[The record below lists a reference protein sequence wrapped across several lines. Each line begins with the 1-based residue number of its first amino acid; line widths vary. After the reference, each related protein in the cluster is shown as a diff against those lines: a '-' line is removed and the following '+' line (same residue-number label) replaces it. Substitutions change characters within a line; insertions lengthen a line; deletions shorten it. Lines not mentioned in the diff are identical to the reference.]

1 MIWSYSENLVILR
14 KIICCFKIFR
24 AFLILRSK
32 RRRERERGGG
42 EGGIR
47 KMEETRLLRRLGIFW
62 FSFSSQ
68 LLLVAV
74 YCAPQFPVY
83 F

>member
-14 KIICCFKIFR
+14 KIICRFKIFR

-42 EGGIR
+42 EGGDKKNGR
-47 KMEETRLLRRLGIFW
+47 DA
-62 FSFSSQ
+62 
-68 LLLVAV
+68 LVTQARHFLV
-74 YCAPQFPVY
+74 LVF
-83 F
+83 